1 MEIRAEDVGA
11 IVTAVEWILEG
22 NLRQVII
29 RRDGET
35 VFEAYTDDSKLV
47 IDPDAMSPELARH
60 LLEHTTL
67 FESEPSSESKRTETA
82 ETSANSSSR
91 RGQQAPARA

>member
-1 MEIRAEDVGA
+1 MQFRAEDIGA

-22 NLRQVII
+22 NLAHVII
-29 RRDGET
+29 RRNGST
-35 VFEAYTDDSKLV
+35 LFEAYTDGSELV

-67 FESEPSSESKRTETA
+67 FGDEASSDSKRAESA
-82 ETSANSSSR
+82 ETSVKSSNHR
-91 RGQQAPARA
+91 DQQPARA